1 MPLLFLMRLQ
11 HTPLPV
17 RVVQPKEIRNV
28 SVLVATGLIEAEIFP
43 LKPTDPYAAS
53 RMATVM
59 RITEEGLAEIA
70 KMGELPK
77 FAKTSMRF
85 ARGSRLMS

>member
-1 MPLLFLMRLQ
+1 MPLLFLRRLQ

-17 RVVQPKEIRNV
+17 RVVQPEEIRDV
-28 SVLVATGLIEAEIFP
+28 SVLVATGLIEAEIAP

-59 RITEEGLAEIA
+59 RITDDGLAEIA
-70 KMGELPK
+70 KMGEMPK
-77 FAKTSMRF
+77 LVKTSMQF
-85 ARGSRLMS
+85 ARGLRLM

>member
-17 RVVQPKEIRNV
+17 RVVQPEEIRHV
-28 SVLVATGLIEAEIFP
+28 SVLVATGLIEAEISP
-43 LKPTDPYAAS
+43 LKPTDTYAAS

-59 RITEEGLAEIA
+59 RITAEGLAEIA

-77 FAKTSMRF
+77 LANTSMQF
-85 ARGSRLMS
+85 ARGSRLL